1 MANDEILVKQA
12 MAGDKDAFG
21 QLVQIYQGAVY
32 GLCYH
37 IVGNFAD
44 AQDLAQ
50 EAFVQAYQD
59 LHQLRE
65 PAKFANWLN
74 RVTRNVCGMWLR
86 RRNSNIVPLD
96 EVASKELADYATSTP
111 LEGIEAEEMHQF
123 VRRSIDALS
132 EKNRLTVTLFYM
144 DGLSYQKIG
153 GFLGVPV
160 STVKSRLHESRK
172 QLKEELIKMVEKT
185 FEKHKLPQD
194 FADKV
199 LHEVSVNRMTY
210 DEKSNMPIVFL
221 ANKAM
226 ELQNLPIWIGQS
238 EGHAIHNALERK
250 EFPRPMTHD
259 LFINVMREF
268 GIKMTAAIVAEIRGT
283 TFHGR
288 LILESG
294 GVIKEVDSRPS
305 DAIALALRA
314 DAPIF
319 VEQSVFHQSGGW
331 FTALES
337 GKLPEEFSK
346 QLKDLSQSDII
357 EKYQEKLRE
366 LETSP
371 DEHAEMIALL
381 RWDLAENYRREG
393 IHDDATRN
401 FERALELCDNDDQR
415 AYIYRRIGWNYFYD
429 EMYDEAIPAFQ
440 KSIEIF
446 PSNADVLYGLGMSYG
461 RKGMWDEAVVQFQK
475 VLQLDERHTD
485 ARGWIADRY
494 FMSENYEQAK
504 AEFQKCIKFRPDW
517 GYARARLSDLYKT
530 FGQQDE
536 ALETLKKS
544 IAECNEFE
552 RWGPFTVHVL
562 EKVERLYRHL
572 GVEAEFVQY
581 CRDAIAEKMRKM
593 KVDAKA
599 EEVFV
604 RHVGEKIVVLTTEE
618 QTKRISMAAQMEWW
632 LGEYFQ
638 RKGDTESAQAQF
650 EKLGLIQ
657 ENAWHVIGL
666 FDNSGNRGFLMEYP
680 PEREIDLEKSYQGLS
695 GEVHW
700 TKAQGGRSKSCV
712 DFAHIFGIKEWA
724 TAYAYTTISS
734 EKEKDAQLRI
744 GSRSS
749 VVIWLNEKPIFR
761 QSISRISVPDQDV
774 IPIKLKAGEN
784 RLLIKSCVGS
794 ATSFTGETPTGWE
807 LSADWCIFTRIVDGM

>member
-12 MAGDKDAFG
+12 MTGDKDAFG

-50 EAFVQAYQD
+50 EAFVQSYQD

-74 RVTRNVCGMWLR
+74 RVTRNICGMWLR
-86 RRNSNIVPLD
+86 RRNSKIIPLD
-96 EVASKELADYATSTP
+96 EVALGDFANPATSTP
-111 LEGIEAEEMHQF
+111 LEEIEAEEMHQF
-123 VRRSIDALS
+123 VRRAIDALS
-132 EKNRLTVTLFYM
+132 EKNQLTVTLFYM

-153 GFLGVPV
+153 DFLGVPV

-238 EGHAIHNALERK
+238 EGHAIHNALERQ

-259 LFINVMREF
+259 LFINVMREY

-294 GVIKEVDSRPS
+294 GVIKEIDSRPS

-314 DAPIF
+314 NAPIF
-319 VEQSVFHQSGGW
+319 VEQSVFHQSGSW
-331 FTALES
+331 FTAFEA

-346 QLKDLSQSDII
+346 ELKGFSQSHLIQ
-357 EKYQEKLRE
+357 KYQEKLRE
-366 LETSP
+366 LEASP
-371 DEHAEMIALL
+371 DEHAEMINLL
-381 RWDLAENYRREG
+381 HWDLAEYCRREG
-393 IHDDATRN
+393 MNDDAARS
-401 FERALELCDNDDQR
+401 FERALERCDNDSQR
-415 AYIYRRIGWNYFYD
+415 VYIYRCIGWNYFNV
-429 EMYDEAIPAFQ
+429 EMYDKAIPAFQ
-440 KSIEIF
+440 KSVEIF
-446 PSNADVLYGLGMSYG
+446 PSNIDVLYGLGMSYG
-461 RKGMWDEAVVQFQK
+461 RRKMWDEAIPQFQK
-475 VLQLDERHTD
+475 VLQIDERHTD

-494 FMSENYEQAK
+494 FMTENYEQAK
-504 AEFQKCIKFRPDW
+504 TEFQKCIEFRPDW
-517 GYARARLSDLYKT
+517 GYARARLSDLYEML
-530 FGQQDE
+530 GQPDE
-536 ALETLKKS
+536 ALETLKKA
-544 IAECNEFE
+544 IAECNKFE
-552 RWGPFTVHVL
+552 RWGPFTVYML
-562 EKVERLYRHL
+562 EKVEKLYRQL
-572 GVEAEFVQY
+572 GVEIEFVQF
-581 CRDAIAEKMRKM
+581 CRDAIAEKMRKI

-599 EEVFV
+599 EGVFV
-604 RHVGEKIVVLTTEE
+604 RRVGEGIVVMPPEE
-618 QTKRISMAAQMEWW
+618 QQRRISMAAQMDWW

-638 RKGDTESAQAQF
+638 RKGDTEAAQAQF

-657 ENAWHVIGL
+657 EDAWHVIGP
-666 FDNSGNRGFLMEYP
+666 FDNSGNKGFLTEYP
-680 PEREIDLEKSYQGLS
+680 PEREIDFEKSYQGLS
-695 GEVHW
+695 GEVKW

-712 DFAHIFGIKEWA
+712 DFAHIFGVKEWA

-744 GSRSS
+744 GSKWS
-749 VVIWLNEKPIFR
+749 VVVWLNNEPIFR
-761 QSISRISVPDQDV
+761 QSIGRISAPDQDV
-774 IPIKLKAGEN
+774 IPVKLKAGEN
-784 RLLIKSCVGS
+784 KLLIKSCVGH
-794 ATSFTGETPTGWE
+794 ATSFFGEIPTGWE
-807 LSADWCIFTRIVDGM
+807 LSADWCIFARIVEL

>member
-12 MAGDKDAFG
+12 MTGDKDAFG

-50 EAFVQAYQD
+50 EAFVQSYQD

-74 RVTRNVCGMWLR
+74 RVTRNICGMWLR
-86 RRNSNIVPLD
+86 RRNSKIVPFD
-96 EVASKELADYATSTP
+96 EVALEDFANPATSTP
-111 LEGIEAEEMHQF
+111 LEEIEAEEMHQF
-123 VRRSIDALS
+123 VRRAIDALS
-132 EKNRLTVTLFYM
+132 EKTQLTVTLFYM

-153 GFLGVPV
+153 DFLGVPV
-160 STVKSRLHESRK
+160 STIKSRLHESRK

-238 EGHAIHNALERK
+238 EGHAIHNALERQ

-259 LFINVMREF
+259 LFINVMREY

-294 GVIKEVDSRPS
+294 GVIKEIDSRPS

-314 DAPIF
+314 NAPIF
-319 VEQSVFHQSGGW
+319 VEQSVFHQSGSW
-331 FTALES
+331 FTAFEA

-346 QLKDLSQSDII
+346 ELKGFSQSHLIQ
-357 EKYQEKLRE
+357 KYQEKLRE
-366 LETSP
+366 LEASP
-371 DEHAEMIALL
+371 DEHAEMINLL
-381 RWDLAENYRREG
+381 HWDLAEYCRREG
-393 IHDDATRN
+393 MNDDAARS
-401 FERALELCDNDDQR
+401 FERALERCDNDSQR
-415 AYIYRRIGWNYFYD
+415 VYIYRCIGWNYFNV
-429 EMYDEAIPAFQ
+429 EMYDKAIPAFQ
-440 KSIEIF
+440 KSVEIF
-446 PSNADVLYGLGMSYG
+446 PSNIDVLYGLGMSYG
-461 RKGMWDEAVVQFQK
+461 RRKMWDEAIPQFQK
-475 VLQLDERHTD
+475 VLQIDERHTD

-494 FMSENYEQAK
+494 FMTENYEQAK
-504 AEFQKCIKFRPDW
+504 TEFQKCIEFRPDW
-517 GYARARLSDLYKT
+517 GYARARLSDLYEML
-530 FGQQDE
+530 GQPDE
-536 ALETLKKS
+536 ALETLKKA
-544 IAECNEFE
+544 IAECNKFE
-552 RWGPFTVHVL
+552 RWGPFTVYML
-562 EKVERLYRHL
+562 EKVEKLYRQL
-572 GVEAEFVQY
+572 GVEIEFVQF
-581 CRDAIAEKMRKM
+581 CRDAIAEKMRKI

-599 EEVFV
+599 EGVFV
-604 RHVGEKIVVLTTEE
+604 RRVGEGIVVMPPEE
-618 QTKRISMAAQMEWW
+618 QQRRISMAAQMDWW

-638 RKGDTESAQAQF
+638 RKGDTEAAQAQF

-657 ENAWHVIGL
+657 EDAWHVIGP
-666 FDNSGNRGFLMEYP
+666 FDNSGNKGFLTEYP
-680 PEREIDLEKSYQGLS
+680 PEREIDFEKSYQGLS
-695 GEVHW
+695 GEVKW

-712 DFAHIFGIKEWA
+712 DFAHIFGVKEWA

-744 GSRSS
+744 GSKWS
-749 VVIWLNEKPIFR
+749 VVVWLNNEPIFR
-761 QSISRISVPDQDV
+761 QSIGRISAPDQDV
-774 IPIKLKAGEN
+774 IPVKLKAGEN
-784 RLLIKSCVGS
+784 KLLIKSCVGH
-794 ATSFTGETPTGWE
+794 ATSFFGEIPTGWE
-807 LSADWCIFTRIVDGM
+807 LSADWCIFARIVEL